1 MFDWV
6 QKLESNTAAKNCLTV
21 LNYVWLGSEIG
32 IKHCCMHIIG
42 LIVFNYRTQIKPII
56 ASDPV
61 HFIEQ

>member
-6 QKLESNTAAKNCLTV
+6 QNWNQTLLYA
-21 LNYVWLGSEIG
+21 YYW
-32 IKHCCMHIIG
+32 
-42 LIVFNYRTQIKPII
+42 FNYRTQIKPII